1 MSLWF
6 IWLIDWTGKSI
17 ASQIHIHSGVEGLGN
32 FISLVIIL
40 SKTIIFIIYG
50 YFSSLNYFIKK
61 RHDADI
67 KHTNMIMKS
76 NKQQEERQLELQS
89 TAMQFVQTLQLF
101 RCEMMH
107 PIAGLSGD
115 QYSTFGDL
123 QIAQIIKAT

>member
-32 FISLVIIL
+32 FISFVIIL

-50 YFSSLNYFIKK
+50 YFSSLNYYIKK